1 VTPRTRAAGGLAG
14 LLLAGAVAENAIGIA
29 SADTNFSQ
37 YPGFAEYFAA
47 HPPAGAVSRADRALA
62 RRHAPRFHLPS
73 GHEGPIDF
81 YRDYIAH
88 GTLSTGNGV
97 PIEDPT
103 QEALNR
109 HREDPGAVFVHVP

>member
-1 VTPRTRAAGGLAG
+1 MTLRIHVAGGFAG
-14 LLLAGAVAENAIGIA
+14 LLLAGAVTGNAIGIA

-47 HPPAGAVSRADRALA
+47 HPPAGAASEADRALA

-81 YRDYIAH
+81 
-88 GTLSTGNGV
+88 
-97 PIEDPT
+97 
-103 QEALNR
+103 
-109 HREDPGAVFVHVP
+109 